1 MFNKFKGEILMRKG
15 FWLILL
21 LNICVLLAGCGIA
34 EDKIV
39 NISDRHSKPPV
50 SLTFLEIKWNRAMSK
65 RSKLF

>member
-1 MFNKFKGEILMRKG
+1 MRKG

-39 NISDRHSKPPV
+39 NISDRHSKPSV
-50 SLTFLEIKWNRAMSK
+50 SLTFFWK
-65 RSKLF
+65 